1 MIDFNQPIKH
11 LYSRSDFN
19 FILTLKGDCYSWGT
33 NLFGRLGFPN
43 TIKNQKIPTQIKI
56 LTKIQTRAMG
66 KYHCIAI
73 T

>member
-1 MIDFNQPIKH
+1 MIEFNQTVRH

-19 FILTLKGDCYSWGT
+19 FIVTKQGDCYSWGS
-33 NLFGRLGFPN
+33 NLFGRLGFAN
-43 TIKNQKIPTQIKI
+43 TIKNQKFPAQVKSLNKVKSIS
-56 LTKIQTRAMG
+56 MG